1 MLVLLEG
8 AEIFS
13 WAWRHLCDRGDPQ
26 MIYSLQLLIALE
38 MRTNLSLNEVWMST
52 AAKVRAGKIN
62 IYSRA
67 FYAQD
72 SYHIWWC
79 RQWNAKFGTS
89 QQMARFHLDLF
100 NFRLCPFAYGD
111 ELLVVWYFWSKMS
124 RFSKCLTDILL
135 NQKQE
140 ILRTKKL
147 ELKGLTVTAI
157 GHKCSV
163 TACIEEIA

>member
-1 MLVLLEG
+1 MLVLLES
-8 AEIFS
+8 AEIFFS

-26 MIYSLQLLIALE
+26 MIHSVQLLIALE
-38 MRTNLSLNEVWMST
+38 RRTNL
-52 AAKVRAGKIN
+52 AGKIS

-79 RQWNAKFGTS
+79 RQWSAKFGTS
-89 QQMARFHLDLF
+89 QQMARFPLDLF
-100 NFRLCPFAYGD
+100 NFRLCSFAYGD